1 MNLSAAVLAVVTV
14 LWATQTAETTEPP
27 AADPAEITSG
37 AWSGTLSH
45 DGETSAVAFEFEK
58 GADGK
63 TTLKITLPA
72 MNVAHLPILQAPLEV
87 RGGEV
92 KVGPFAFQYDAAAHT
107 LSGVMPEALVPLY
120 RLPFTLQ
127 HVAGLDVPPSRPEP
141 LAELAQPVWSVDAGS
156 PLWAGPTYAEG
167 ALYFGGEDGQVLA
180 VDARTGARRWSFKA
194 GGPVR
199 TRPTVDGGAVYLQA
213 DDGFLYGLAAADG
226 SERWRV
232 RVVEKPISRLPF
244 DNPASRYDR
253 FGSDVTVAGGRL
265 YLGTHDGRVLAVE
278 PGRGAVVW
286 SFATGD
292 SVLSAPSVA
301 EGRVYAGSFDGHVY
315 ALDAASG
322 RLAWKRDTRGA
333 VVSTPA
339 PFQDRLV
346 VGNRSY
352 DLLGLDARS
361 GEVAWKRYIW
371 FSWVESSATIR
382 DGVAYLGSSDATA
395 AFAFEA
401 RSGRPLWRT
410 DVLGWAWGQPAVT
423 AGRVYV
429 ATSSLAGARSG
440 HQPGLM
446 ALERADGKVA
456 WRYRVPA
463 GASGPFGFPGS
474 PATGLDL
481 VFATGLD
488 GRAYAFR
495 R

>member
-1 MNLSAAVLAVVTV
+1 MNPSAAVLAVAVAA
-14 LWATQTAETTEPP
+14 WGTQAADKAAPP
-27 AADPAEITSG
+27 AADPVEITSG
-37 AWSGTLSH
+37 AWSGTVSH
-45 DGETSAVAFEFEK
+45 EGETSVVAFEFEK
-58 GADGK
+58 GGDGK
-63 TTLKITLPA
+63 TTTLKITLPA
-72 MNVAHLPILQAPLEV
+72 MNVAHMAILQAPLEV
-87 RGGEV
+87 HGPEV

-107 LSGVMPEALVPLY
+107 LSGVMPEALVPVY
-120 RLPFTLQ
+120 RMPFTLQ
-127 HVAGLDVPPSRPEP
+127 HVATLEVPPRPSPTAASAEP
-141 LAELAQPVWSVDAGS
+141 AWTVDAGS
-156 PLWAGPTYAEG
+156 PLWAGPTYTEG
-167 ALYFGGEDGQVLA
+167 TVYFGAEDGQVHA
-180 VDARTGARRWSFKA
+180 VDARSGARRWSFKA

-199 TRPTVDGGAVYLQA
+199 TRPVVDGEAVYLQA
-213 DDGFLYGLAAADG
+213 DDGFLYSLGAADG
-226 SERWRV
+226 KERWRA

-253 FGSDVTVAGGRL
+253 FGSDVTVASGRL

-278 PGRGAVVW
+278 PARGAVVW

-292 SVLSAPSVA
+292 SVLAAPTV
-301 EGRVYAGSFDGHVY
+301 ERGRVYAGSFDGNVY

-339 PFQDRLV
+339 LFEGRLV

-352 DLLGLDARS
+352 DLLALDAGS

-395 AFAFEA
+395 AFAFDA
-401 RSGRPLWRT
+401 RSGRSVWKA

-423 AGRVYV
+423 DARVYV

-440 HQPGLM
+440 HQPGLVG
-446 ALERADGKVA
+446 LERSSGKVA
-456 WRYRVPA
+456 WRYAVPPA
-463 GASGPFGFPGS
+463 SSGPFGFPGS
-474 PATGLDL
+474 PATGLGL

-488 GRAYAFR
+488 GKAYAFR
-495 R
+495 Q